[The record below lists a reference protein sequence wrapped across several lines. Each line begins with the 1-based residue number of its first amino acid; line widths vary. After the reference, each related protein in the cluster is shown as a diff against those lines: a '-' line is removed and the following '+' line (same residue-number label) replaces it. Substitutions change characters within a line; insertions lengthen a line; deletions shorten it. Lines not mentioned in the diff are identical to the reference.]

1 MVEYFKAKPT
11 GNYYRVENGNV
22 FYLNRAANEWRECQ
36 YYYLRDIRNHPHYFI
51 KVDDVPVA

>member
-11 GNYYRVENGNV
+11 GIYYKVENGNV
-22 FYLNRAANEWRECQ
+22 FYFNRAANEWRECQ
-36 YYYLRDIRNHPHYFI
+36 CYHLRDIRNHPHYFI